1 MLSKLVALFG
11 GLVSLLWLS
20 NVHPLRQKGASM
32 PFQIASTAFS
42 PGEMIPKK
50 FTCDDA
56 DLSPALTW
64 TDAPSGTQNFALVME
79 DPDAPVGLWIHWVIY
94 GLSGDAHELVEG
106 LPKQDQLPG
115 GIKQGRNSFGKIG
128 YGGPCPPPG
137 KPHRYIFRL
146 YALDTKLD
154 LTAKGAKA
162 DLERAMK
169 GHILAQSELIGKY
182 GR

>member
-1 MLSKLVALFG
+1 MLSKFAALFS
-11 GLVSLLWLS
+11 GLVSLLWLP
-20 NVHPLRQKGASM
+20 NVYPLGQKGASM
-32 PFQIASTAFS
+32 PFQIASKAFS
-42 PGEMIPKK
+42 QGEMIPKK
-50 FTCDDA
+50 FTCDDS
-56 DLSPALTW
+56 DVSPALTW
-64 TDAPSGTQNFALVME
+64 TDAPAGTQNFALIME

-94 GLSGDAHELVEG
+94 GVPGDAHELAEG

-115 GIKQGRNSFGKIG
+115 GIKQGRNSFQKIG

-137 KPHRYIFRL
+137 KPHRYFFKL

-154 LTAKGAKA
+154 LAARGAKA